1 VGDLENQKWHLF
13 SGCEVGGSEPSARK
27 VVKDDSR
34 LVSDPEAR
42 RCCKAGSV
50 GVKAR
55 QGESK
60 AARLMW
66 NQPGRQEAP
75 SLLSSAGDPEP
86 AHRVSNNVVSN
97 AHVSGSDVESELIEV
112 HASEPARDAVQN
124 LNVAFTCRK

>member
-1 VGDLENQKWHLF
+1 MIRDWCLIQKPEDAAKLEAWALKLDK
-13 SGCEVGGSEPSARK
+13 VRAR
-27 VVKDDSR
+27 
-34 LVSDPEAR
+34 PP
-42 RCCKAGSV
+42 
-50 GVKAR
+50 
-55 QGESK
+55 
-60 AARLMW
+60 RLMW
-66 NQPGRQEAP
+66 NQPRRQEAP